1 MILDR
6 ITAATRERVEKNK
19 SQVTLKTVANQA
31 FSMNLAT
38 GFPFETALRLPGMSF
53 ICEIKQASP
62 SRGMIVE
69 KFSYLDI
76 AREYES
82 AGADAI
88 SVLTEPDFFLG
99 KDIYLQQIR
108 TTVNVP
114 LLRKDFI
121 IDPYQIF
128 EAKVLGA
135 DAVLLI
141 CSLLRTAELKD
152 YLAICDQLGLSALVE
167 AHDAGEIESALQ
179 AGAHIIGIN
188 NRNLKDFTVDLENS
202 VRLRTLVPEKVVVVA
217 ESGIKTR
224 QDIEKLQASGIDAVL
239 IGESLMR
246 SPDKHKAL
254 QKLRGC

>member
-1 MILDR
+1 MILDK
-6 ITAATRERVEKNK
+6 IATATRERVAGKK
-19 SQVTLKTVANQA
+19 KQITLKTIANQA
-31 FSMNLAT
+31 FSMILET
-38 GFPFETALRLPGMSF
+38 GFPFETALRLPAMSF
-53 ICEIKQASP
+53 ICEIKKASP
-62 SRGMIVE
+62 SRGLIADD
-69 KFSYLDI
+69 FPYLDI

-99 KDIYLQQIR
+99 SDTYLQQMR
-108 TTVNVP
+108 PNVNVP

-141 CSLLRTAELKD
+141 CALLSTSALKD
-152 YLAICDQLGLSALVE
+152 YILICDQLGLSALVE
-167 AHDAGEIESALQ
+167 AHDADEIESALQ
-179 AGAHIIGIN
+179 AGASIIGIN
-188 NRNLKDFTVDLENS
+188 NRNLKDFTVDIDNC
-202 VRLRTLVPEKVVVVA
+202 VRLRKLVPEGALLVA

-224 QDIEKLQASGIDAVL
+224 QDIEKLQASGIDGVL

-246 SPDKHKAL
+246 SPDKKKAL
-254 QKLRGC
+254 QELRGY